1 VGRAAASVDELPFF
15 SRGGGGDGMDTFG
28 GVRATNGVP
37 SDSAAVR
44 VIVKTENAKAPAT
57 WVVATAAPRHATGY
71 HNLALIWR
79 IKK

>member
-1 VGRAAASVDELPFF
+1 
-15 SRGGGGDGMDTFG
+15 MDTFG

-37 SDSAAVR
+37 SDSAAGR

-79 IKK
+79 VKKYSFGILIFKSIKYRLLIKHIL